1 LTKATSALRIGLINW
16 AAWAVLIGAAIAF
29 DGVIVVLMFFGIFYL
44 LASVASCLVGIV
56 LGLLALRTDDHR
68 ERRKAWTGILLIVL
82 LGPALWLGMRVGYG
96 STEWREEVRLAGGE
110 VITIH
115 RKNLNGPG
123 EFLQKCMDCVSK
135 ATFSGE
141 YRGRPFKW
149 STDRAAMRGAGPLAL
164 EFVDGN
170 PLLVFGVSSKDDC
183 ATYGQPDPPL
193 RVIRLE
199 RRGWL
204 PDRWVDA
211 DLAEVPIDARVNL
224 LGIHRVPRFGVLVSS
239 ALLTTTAKD
248 WLQNDDGYTL
258 APHGARLSAV
268 GEWLATDPESCR
280 NRGRPQSDGWL
291 ISKRAVLE
299 SESRAGVIK
308 TAELI
313 ERRDETITLSAEQ
326 VREERGVTGSIT
338 RTRGCLDRG
347 VRVAALG
354 NWVAGIWQNAGGELQ
369 QSDVLVSPVGS
380 GDERGF
386 WVLPG
391 PIQDYRQIVCLPG
404 EVLVV
409 RSKEPGTYLLT
420 RLGGPGATPV
430 SRSLAVDVPDDLEG
444 QATYF
449 WTLTDDGR
457 EIQMVVYQG
466 EQNLDSGRMLERNF
480 DRSIEYRGVRLST
493 LLRYRV
499 P

>member
-16 AAWAVLIGAAIAF
+16 AAWAVLIGAALAF
-29 DGVIVVLMFFGIFYL
+29 DSVIALLMFFGIFYA
-44 LASVASCLVGIV
+44 LASVVSCLVGIV
-56 LGLLALRTDDHR
+56 LGLLALRADDR
-68 ERRKAWTGILLIVL
+68 GERRKAWTGILLIL
-82 LGPALWLGMRVGYG
+82 LLWPTLWLGFRFGYG
-96 STEWREEVRLAGGE
+96 SVEWTEEVRLAGGD
-110 VITIH
+110 VIPIH

-123 EFLQKCMDCVSK
+123 DFLQKCRSCVSQ

-141 YRGRPFKW
+141 HRGRRFEW
-149 STDRAAMRGAGPLAL
+149 STDRATISGSGPLAL

-170 PLLVFGVSSKDDC
+170 PLLVFEVSGKADC
-183 ATYGQPDPPL
+183 AKYGQPDPPF

-204 PDRWVDA
+204 PDRWVEA
-211 DLAEVPIDARVNL
+211 DFAEVPHAAQVNL
-224 LGIHRVPRFGVLVSS
+224 LGIHRVPRLAEPGGK
-239 ALLTTTAKD
+239 AMLTAVAKD
-248 WLQNDDGYTL
+248 QLQDDDGYTL

-268 GEWLATDPESCR
+268 GEWLAADPDSCR
-280 NRGRPQSDGWL
+280 HRGRSPSDAWL
-291 ISKRAVLE
+291 NAKRAVLD
-299 SESRAGVIK
+299 SESRAGAV
-308 TAELI
+308 TAAELI
-313 ERRDETITLSAEQ
+313 ERRDETIILSAEQ
-326 VREERGVTGSIT
+326 VRAERGVTGPIS
-338 RTRGCLDRG
+338 RTRGCRDLG
-347 VRVAALG
+347 VRVSALG

-457 EIQMVVYQG
+457 EIQVVTYQG
-466 EQNLDSGRMLERNF
+466 EQNLESGRMVERNF
-480 DRSIEYRGVRLST
+480 DKSIEYRGVRLST